1 MAEFK
6 KVSYEQFLKDCM
18 SLESSGSLWFM
29 NESAVSDIYESIQL
43 PRRATNGSAGYDF
56 FIPFPAS
63 FITINPV
70 LIPTGIRV
78 QLDPGQ
84 FLMCV
89 PRSGLGF
96 KYGMRLRNSVG
107 IIDEDYFNA
116 DNEGHIMAKI
126 CCDEPFKL
134 DAGDRFMQ
142 GIILN
147 YGTVKTDE
155 PIKRKRKGGF
165 GSTGGAGQVPEQ
177 ISMKDLIYTEG
188 K

>member
-1 MAEFK
+1 MAKFE
-6 KVSYEQFLKDCM
+6 KVSFEQFYKDCM
-18 SLESSGSLWFM
+18 KLETSGTLWFM
-29 NESAVSDIYESIQL
+29 NESAISSIYDEIKL
-43 PRRATNGSAGYDF
+43 PQRATGGSAGYDF

-63 FITINPV
+63 FIKINPV

-78 QLDPGQ
+78 LLDPGQ

-107 IIDEDYFNA
+107 IIDEDYAHA

-126 CCDEPFKL
+126 ACDDPFKL

-147 YGTVKTDE
+147 YNTVSDDA
-155 PIKRKRKGGF
+155 PISGRRTGGF
-165 GSTGGAGQVPEQ
+165 GSTGG
-177 ISMKDLIYTEG
+177 T
-188 K
+188 